1 VAGSRVPAGVRAAKA
16 LQLRSRIA
24 QGLNV
29 PTAYVSASRS
39 LRPCWTRFFT
49 HPLRSY
55 LFVRS
60 NSLITCSVRSI
71 VSLL

>member
-1 VAGSRVPAGVRAAKA
+1 MAGGRIPAGVRMLQKA

-39 LRPCWTRFFT
+39 LRPCLVKGASR
-49 HPLRSY
+49 RAGVGR
-55 LFVRS
+55 VRQ
-60 NSLITCSVRSI
+60 
-71 VSLL
+71 